1 MLPTNL
7 FRTLKLL
14 EQFFVV
20 VFQTFI
26 FFMKFIAISEVHL
39 VTFKLELEMLVPL
52 LQKSKFTAL
61 GCPEFLHTASV
72 AASIEASTFIIYAS
86 IMLE

>member
-1 MLPTNL
+1 
-7 FRTLKLL
+7 
-14 EQFFVV
+14 
-20 VFQTFI
+20 
-26 FFMKFIAISEVHL
+26 MKFIAISEVHL

-72 AASIEASTFIIYAS
+72 AASIEASTFIVYAS
-86 IMLE
+86 IMLEWDIVHTRCLLISTIVH